1 MDTLRALKEMEI
13 PSIDTSAFVLLRISP
28 SAQKG
33 KKKLKSKTNK
43 NLPFF
48 LWWLPSCSLV
58 KLSQEAWPQT
68 AVRIGILKKNLDFI
82 YHTGRGNRASSSFI
96 WGHDILCVNNDSS
109 LHSNSIRGY
118 HHLQGLQTPLRNRER
133 NMYSLK
139 SIQVIVLISPS
150 RPSQTPG
157 LISLKSHHPC
167 CVIEA
172 WRNNWGVEEMEVE
185 RQAGFIL

>member
-82 YHTGRGNRASSSFI
+82 
-96 WGHDILCVNNDSS
+96 
-109 LHSNSIRGY
+109 
-118 HHLQGLQTPLRNRER
+118 
-133 NMYSLK
+133 
-139 SIQVIVLISPS
+139 
-150 RPSQTPG
+150 
-157 LISLKSHHPC
+157 
-167 CVIEA
+167 
-172 WRNNWGVEEMEVE
+172 
-185 RQAGFIL
+185 